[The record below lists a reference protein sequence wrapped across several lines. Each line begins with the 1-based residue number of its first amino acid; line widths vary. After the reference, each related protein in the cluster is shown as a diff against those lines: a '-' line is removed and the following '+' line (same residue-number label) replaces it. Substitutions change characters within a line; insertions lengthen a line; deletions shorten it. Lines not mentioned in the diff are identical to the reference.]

1 MLVKNSLQS
10 HHLTT
15 HHTPHTTHH
24 TPHTL
29 VCFIALPDSGE
40 RMHQVVE
47 GRLHRSAT
55 LSGSDCTVGCS
66 QPKLDFSLRQED
78 KLKVLKRA
86 AGNNSVLHHSVLD
99 WRDSPASCDLSYE
112 LPSPVL
118 RNSQSCC
125 DGSTPSHRS
134 RQQSAG
140 STPSQHDLDRD
151 HSQPAMAPKGLKL
164 GSKIWV
170 KDQARCPLPASLR
183 LAADPARPCAAQ
195 DTKNPDVFVMAEL
208 KGLVGGHIS
217 VRRSLVAQRVHTA

>member
-1 MLVKNSLQS
+1 MSCHYAAAGGPRRACGVRSVGEAWHVLVKNSLQS

-99 WRDSPASCDLSYE
+99 WRDSPASWHLSYE

-125 DGSTPSHRS
+125 DGSTPSHRLKAAIGRLNTQPARPGPRPQPAS
-134 RQQSAG
+134 HGSQGPEAG
-140 STPSQHDLDRD
+140 LEDLGQRSGAVPAARLSTPS
-151 HSQPAMAPKGLKL
+151 
-164 GSKIWV
+164 
-170 KDQARCPLPASLR
+170 C
-183 LAADPARPCAAQ
+183 
-195 DTKNPDVFVMAEL
+195 
-208 KGLVGGHIS
+208 
-217 VRRSLVAQRVHTA
+217 

>member
-1 MLVKNSLQS
+1 MSCHYAAAGGPRRACGVRSVGEAWHVLVKNSLQS

-99 WRDSPASCDLSYE
+99 WRDSPARGTFRTNYPPLFCGIHRVVATAQH
-112 LPSPVL
+112 PAIA
-118 RNSQSCC
+118 Q
-125 DGSTPSHRS
+125 GSNRPAQRP
-134 RQQSAG
+134 A
-140 STPSQHDLDRD
+140 STTWTETTA
-151 HSQPAMAPKGLKL
+151 SQP
-164 GSKIWV
+164 W
-170 KDQARCPLPASLR
+170 LPRA
-183 LAADPARPCAAQ
+183 
-195 DTKNPDVFVMAEL
+195 
-208 KGLVGGHIS
+208 
-217 VRRSLVAQRVHTA
+217 